1 MRQAPVTS
9 HSSGIDPVQTKGVK
23 LERPFRIWYTILYGA
38 NDIEYIRRQG
48 NRFSISLAHLR
59 TRLKMSSAEI
69 RRDIKTLE
77 RLGAIYNV
85 VFQIGGRISMVRFAM
100 VLPSYLTIADGDPG
114 SQTVSKMTG
123 GPRWQYPE
131 M

>member
-1 MRQAPVTS
+1 MRQAPLTG
-9 HSSGIDPVQTKGVK
+9 HPSGIDPIQTKQVK
-23 LERPFRIWYTILYGA
+23 HERPFRVWYTILYGA
-38 NDIEYIRRQG
+38 NDLEYVRRQG

-59 TRLKMSSAEI
+59 TRLHLSSAEI
-69 RRDIKTLE
+69 RRDIQALE

-85 VFQIGGRISMVRFAM
+85 VFQIGGRVSMVRFAM
-100 VLPSYLTIADGDPG
+100 VLPGYLTIADGDPG

-131 M
+131 I